1 LGLCRWYAQV
11 LPFPRKILLADTD
24 VLKNYR
30 VGDAPTLPN
39 SDKLYLSEQLKQI
52 SQAVNLL
59 VQVAKKL
66 EARMAAHGF

>member
-1 LGLCRWYAQV
+1 M
-11 LPFPRKILLADTD
+11 ADTD

-52 SQAVNLL
+52 SITINLL

-66 EARMAAHGF
+66 EARMVAHGI